1 MICCIAIA
9 ACIAVV
15 LYPFRGKAS
24 RDVAQAWR
32 LKS

>member
-9 ACIAVV
+9 AVIAVA
-15 LYPFRGKAS
+15 LYPFRRRGSAPS
-24 RDVAQAWR
+24 AQSWR

>member
-15 LYPFRGKAS
+15 LYPFRSKVCLDA
-24 RDVAQAWR
+24 AQSWR
-32 LKS
+32 LKP